1 MWCRLQAV
9 SKGEQGWC
17 SVWMQLLGVV
27 VLLLQDTYKSLLAR
41 YVLFTVLFTGICCIL
56 RATRGADNCNLEL
69 SIKHARAR
77 HVSNQQR
84 LRLPRMNEKPN
95 TQSYYVRW
103 DLLVLLAFFLVK
115 FAQSTAMEQDRFDA
129 RLIRPHSW
137 SGQVRLKRQKSL
149 LRVPECAAFLFYSFS
164 VIHQAQFL
172 PVQRK

>member
-1 MWCRLQAV
+1 
-9 SKGEQGWC
+9 
-17 SVWMQLLGVV
+17 
-27 VLLLQDTYKSLLAR
+27 
-41 YVLFTVLFTGICCIL
+41 
-56 RATRGADNCNLEL
+56 
-69 SIKHARAR
+69 
-77 HVSNQQR
+77 
-84 LRLPRMNEKPN
+84 MNEKPN

-172 PVQRK
+172 PEVNGREFDIIKNESNYINRHYKEGNDLIRFQMI

>member
-1 MWCRLQAV
+1 MWYRLQAV
-9 SKGEQGWC
+9 SKGKTSWC

-56 RATRGADNCNLEL
+56 RATRGAHNPNLQL

-84 LRLPRMNEKPN
+84 LSPRMNEKPN
-95 TQSYYVRW
+95 KQSYYVRW
-103 DLLVLLAFFLVK
+103 DLLVLLAFLLVK
-115 FAQSTAMEQDRFDA
+115 FAQSTAMEQDRFDP

-137 SGQVRLKRQKSL
+137 SGQVRLKRQKLL

-172 PVQRK
+172 SVQWK